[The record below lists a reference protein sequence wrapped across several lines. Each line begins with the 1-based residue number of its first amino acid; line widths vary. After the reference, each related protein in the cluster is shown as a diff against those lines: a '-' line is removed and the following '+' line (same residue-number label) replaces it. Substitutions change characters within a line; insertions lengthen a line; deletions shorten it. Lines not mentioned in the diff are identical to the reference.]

1 MPALSKES
9 GNDEDMVEMIA
20 LEISSLSSEL
30 KDIEEKLKVLL
41 VHEHDFCRV
50 RLFWIRTNFY

>member
-1 MPALSKES
+1 MPTLLKDS

-20 LEISSLSSEL
+20 LEISSLYSEL

-41 VHEHDFCRV
+41 VHEHDFCM
-50 RLFWIRTNFY
+50 WN